1 MNKKEERLAIIE
13 MNISFLL
20 LFLSPFHFVGGGFF
34 CAIMFLGSLSNVGVK
49 PENRE

>member
-34 CAIMFLGSLSNVGVK
+34 CAIMFLKVYFGKLSLYN
-49 PENRE
+49 EF